1 MNEPVSPKN
10 VEATKTILVE
20 GLADEKRLRENE
32 QALDAA
38 FADED
43 GVEPPFA
50 KRMRRKF
57 TEAKEKPKEKK
68 KPMKRKM
75 KSGRRK
81 P

>member
-1 MNEPVSPKN
+1 MNEPVSPKK